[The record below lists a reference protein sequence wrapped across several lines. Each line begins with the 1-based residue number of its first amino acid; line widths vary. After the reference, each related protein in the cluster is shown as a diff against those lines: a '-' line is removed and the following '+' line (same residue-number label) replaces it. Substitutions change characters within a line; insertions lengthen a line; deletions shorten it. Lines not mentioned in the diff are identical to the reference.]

1 MKKFRGYIFSRDFL
15 GERAPQHIQNIVI
28 RDYCSKKNIQF
39 LLSSVE
45 YAMQNS
51 SIIFQQLLNELRV
64 IDGIVAYSMFQLPD
78 SEKIREIT
86 YQKVI
91 KDNKEIHFAVE
102 NLSIKKNEDII
113 KIENILKTK
122 KYLKHS
128 LKKI

>member
-45 YAMQNS
+45 YAMPNS
-51 SIIFQQLLNELRV
+51 SIIFQQLLNELKV
-64 IDGIVAYSMFQLPD
+64 IDGIVAYSMFQLPN

-102 NLSIKKNEDII
+102 NLSIKENEDII

>member
-15 GERAPQHIQNIVI
+15 GERAPQHVQNIVI

-45 YAMQNS
+45 YAMPNS
-51 SIIFQQLLNELRV
+51 SIIFQQLLNELKV

-78 SEKIREIT
+78 SDKIREKT
-86 YQKVI
+86 YQKVL
-91 KDNKEIHFAVE
+91 KDKKEIHFAVE
-102 NLSIKKNEDII
+102 NLSIKKSDDII

-122 KYLKHS
+122 KYIKHS

>member
-45 YAMQNS
+45 YAMPNS
-51 SIIFQQLLNELRV
+51 SIIFQQLLNELKV

-102 NLSIKKNEDII
+102 NLSIKENEDII

>member
-1 MKKFRGYIFSRDFL
+1 MKKFSGYIFSRD
-15 GERAPQHIQNIVI
+15 
-28 RDYCSKKNIQF
+28 

-45 YAMQNS
+45 YAMPNS
-51 SIIFQQLLNELRV
+51 SIIFQQLLNELKV
-64 IDGIVAYSMFQLPD
+64 IDGIVAYSMFQLPN

-102 NLSIKKNEDII
+102 NLSIKENEDII

>member
-102 NLSIKKNEDII
+102 NLSIKENEDII

>member
-45 YAMQNS
+45 YAMPNS

-102 NLSIKKNEDII
+102 NLSIKENEDII

>member
-1 MKKFRGYIFSRDFL
+1 MT
-15 GERAPQHIQNIVI
+15 
-28 RDYCSKKNIQF
+28 
-39 LLSSVE
+39 
-45 YAMQNS
+45 NS
-51 SIIFQQLLNELRV
+51 SIIFQQLLNELKV
-64 IDGIVAYSMFQLPD
+64 IDGIVAYSMFQLPN

-102 NLSIKKNEDII
+102 NLSIKENEDII

>member
-1 MKKFRGYIFSRDFL
+1 MKKFRGYIFSRDFF
-15 GERAPQHIQNIVI
+15 GERAPQHVQNIVI

-45 YAMQNS
+45 YAMPNS
-51 SIIFQQLLNELRV
+51 SIIFQQLLNELKV

-78 SEKIREIT
+78 SDKIREKT
-86 YQKVI
+86 YQKVL
-91 KDNKEIHFAVE
+91 KDKKEIHFAVE
-102 NLSIKKNEDII
+102 NLSIKKNDDIM

-122 KYLKHS
+122 KYIKHS